1 MDSELS
7 SRYAF
12 IEHRQP
18 LNKEEDEEEDDDI
31 TEYNIDN
38 NIEYKKY
45 TDEELK
51 RKAEIL
57 TNHKAWFVDEEGDYM
72 EFFNYW
78 KIYQNYFL
86 KTSN

>member
-18 LNKEEDEEEDDDI
+18 FNDDEEEI
-31 TEYNIDN
+31 TES
-38 NIEYKKY
+38 NIECNKY
-45 TDEELK
+45 TDEEFK
-51 RKAEIL
+51 RKSEIL
-57 TNHKAWFVDEEGDYM
+57 TNKFEAWNTDEEGDYM

-78 KIYQNYFL
+78 KIHENYQ
-86 KTSN
+86 KPSIKK